1 MRRLTLVLAAMV
13 LAVTAG
19 LGPAAAQDKPRSGG
33 ELIFVVPSEPP
44 TYDGHAEGTFGV
56 IHPLAPHY
64 NTLLRIDPFDKTGSK
79 PVSDLAES
87 WTITRGG
94 LTYTLKLR

>member
-1 MRRLTLVLAAMV
+1 MRRLTLLLSAIVIALAW
-13 LAVTAG
+13 G

-56 IHPLAPHY
+56 ILHLAP
-64 NTLLRIDPFDKTGSK
+64 N
-79 PVSDLAES
+79 
-87 WTITRGG
+87 
-94 LTYTLKLR
+94 